1 MNEIKVF
8 ENPEFGEIR
17 TMEIDGKPYFA
28 GSDVATA
35 LGYQNPS
42 RDVQRH
48 CKNVVKRRGTDSARI
63 YATIL
68 RTMPSIVRMEVTMPD
83 RTPYL
88 EAIIC

>member
-48 CKNVVKRRGTDSARI
+48 CKNVVKRRGTYSVGRQNEMSFI
-63 YATIL
+63 
-68 RTMPSIVRMEVTMPD
+68 SE
-83 RTPYL
+83 
-88 EAIIC
+88 